1 MPRSPTLH
9 RPRAHAPGFSLIEL
23 MVTVAI
29 IGILVAVAY
38 PSYGKYMVKSHRATA
53 QVYLMELAQ
62 AQSQRMADTR
72 SYASSVTDLGVPTPA
87 AVSSKYTISIAT
99 AEGPPSS
106 FIITATPVPGG
117 SQVADRALTIN
128 SAGTR
133 TPADKW

>member
-1 MPRSPTLH
+1 MPRSLTLR
-9 RPRAHAPGFSLIEL
+9 RPRAHASGFSLIEL
-23 MVTVAI
+23 MIVVAI
-29 IGILVAVAY
+29 IGILAAVAY
-38 PSYGKYMVKSHRATA
+38 PAYGRYMVKSHRATA
-53 QVYLMELAQ
+53 QVHLMELAQ

-72 SYASSVTDLGVPTPA
+72 TYASSVTELGVPTPT
-87 AVSSKYTISIAT
+87 AVSSKYTISIT
-99 AEGPPSS
+99 AEEGPPSS